1 MVCGYSN
8 KFIDS
13 NKYYPFNKWI
23 TLNLY
28 INEEIMDIL
37 LANQV
42 RYLSLKLLGK
52 KYITSFFY
60 IRYKDPK
67 NHLRIRFKI
76 NNDYNSYGEIIN
88 EINSLIQLLKER
100 SLLNDVKYESY
111 LPEINRYGGIDNYLL
126 VEKLFYMNSLIVINL
141 IDMLEKKMFSLSK
154 EQIFLIGSYKIVQD
168 MKIGDVELIEYIKRY
183 KLNKKFRKIY
193 LETQKEI
200 EIFFEKSNINDAF
213 LDKPEYINLQIEL
226 EKGTKIYREY
236 WLSIIENYSKNNFDD
251 FIVKRYC
258 LNSILHMFFNR
269 LIGIDRDTENVM
281 MGILEKAVHN
291 KVQKV
296 QMYEKN

>member
-1 MVCGYSN
+1 
-8 KFIDS
+8 
-13 NKYYPFNKWI
+13 
-23 TLNLY
+23 
-28 INEEIMDIL
+28 
-37 LANQV
+37 
-42 RYLSLKLLGK
+42 
-52 KYITSFFY
+52 
-60 IRYKDPK
+60 
-67 NHLRIRFKI
+67 
-76 NNDYNSYGEIIN
+76 
-88 EINSLIQLLKER
+88 
-100 SLLNDVKYESY
+100 
-111 LPEINRYGGIDNYLL
+111 
-126 VEKLFYMNSLIVINL
+126 
-141 IDMLEKKMFSLSK
+141 
-154 EQIFLIGSYKIVQD
+154 